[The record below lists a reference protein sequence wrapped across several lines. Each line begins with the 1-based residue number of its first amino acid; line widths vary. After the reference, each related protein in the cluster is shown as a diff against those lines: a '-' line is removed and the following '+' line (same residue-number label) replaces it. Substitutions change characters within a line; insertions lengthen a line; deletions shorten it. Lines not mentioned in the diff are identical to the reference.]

1 MQRSPTDCGVS
12 EYDPEFSTINRP
24 WPTRGCHSVKKLN
37 KDDNGH
43 SKSGCSVPCSV
54 RGERDYMCRVM
65 KEEVL
70 FGFH

>member
-24 WPTRGCHSVKKLN
+24 WPTRGCDSVKKLN

-43 SKSGCSVPCSV
+43 SKSWCMRAMQCEGQ
-54 RGERDYMCRVM
+54 RGTICV
-65 KEEVL
+65 
-70 FGFH
+70 G